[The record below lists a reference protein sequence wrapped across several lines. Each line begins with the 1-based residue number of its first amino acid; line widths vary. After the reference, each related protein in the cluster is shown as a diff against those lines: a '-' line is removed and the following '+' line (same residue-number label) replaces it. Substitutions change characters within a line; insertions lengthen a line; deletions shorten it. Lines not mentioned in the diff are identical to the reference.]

1 MKRLLLIALLVAL
14 AAVLAWLLVRCGPEK
29 SPPPVAGGDCYERA
43 EEKVATWKKEGRD
56 AETIQKL
63 LQAELARCSGME
75 GACAAFF
82 GAGNADLAFLG
93 RAVLTGSLSPAEY
106 LARVKDRTGKMREAR
121 KTPAL
126 CDAYAQGDADGD
138 LVPDDR
144 DKCPGSKSLERTG
157 ADGCPDASPLPA
169 APPNEAVE
177 NAAKA
182 LAIPV
187 SKACADAELPERVGV
202 LKAGV
207 SPDGQSFLLA
217 VASATNQPAGC
228 EVFYQVDIRMKNRS
242 FFLGLDTNKVYTRVF
257 RAKDTVTGPFA
268 HPTGMTFAL
277 KKADASV
284 PWRDL
289 AFQSVEPGEVAQR
302 FFRVRTVNGNGLS
315 QGWGAYTLLSPTA
328 FP

>member
-29 SPPPVAGGDCYERA
+29 SSPPVAGGDCYERA

-63 LQAELARCSGME
+63 FQAELARCSGME

-126 CDAYAQGDADGD
+126 CDAYAQGDSDGD

-144 DKCPGSKSLERTG
+144 DKCPVRRAWNGQART
-157 ADGCPDASPLPA
+157 DAPMHRLCRPRRPTRRSTK
-169 APPNEAVE
+169 PP
-177 NAAKA
+177 
-182 LAIPV
+182 
-187 SKACADAELPERVGV
+187 
-202 LKAGV
+202 
-207 SPDGQSFLLA
+207 
-217 VASATNQPAGC
+217 
-228 EVFYQVDIRMKNRS
+228 RS
-242 FFLGLDTNKVYTRVF
+242 
-257 RAKDTVTGPFA
+257 
-268 HPTGMTFAL
+268 
-277 KKADASV
+277 
-284 PWRDL
+284 WR
-289 AFQSVEPGEVAQR
+289 SR
-302 FFRVRTVNGNGLS
+302 
-315 QGWGAYTLLSPTA
+315 
-328 FP
+328 